1 MKIKEGFRA
10 FINIIEYK
18 KANRSWEGKRKY
30 LEKRGATIG
39 AGTRLNCSTDSFGT
53 EPYLIKCGK
62 DCLFANGVHFY
73 THDGGIKVLNT
84 LNMFD
89 GKRMEKFGAIVVGD
103 NVYIGSET
111 LIMPGVTIGDNCIIA
126 AGAVVT
132 HDVPSNTVW
141 GGVPAKQIK
150 SLDDYY
156 QSTLEKIGGGGVHCF
171 EGYSMHSK
179 KEHLIRTLMQH
190 G

>member
-1 MKIKEGFRA
+1 MKLKSYFHA
-10 FINIIEYK
+10 FVTRIEYK

-30 LEKRGATIG
+30 LEKRGAIIG
-39 AGTRLNCSTDSFGT
+39 DGTRLNCSTDSFGT
-53 EPYLIKCGK
+53 EPYLIRCGK

-89 GKRMEKFGAIVVGD
+89 GKKMEKFGAIVIGD
-103 NVYIGSET
+103 NVYIGSEA
-111 LIMPGVTIGDNCIIA
+111 LIMPGVTIGSNCIIA

-132 HDVPSNTVW
+132 RDVPSNTVW

-150 SLDDYY
+150 TLEEYY
-156 QSTLEKIGGGGVHCF
+156 QGTLEKQGMFCF
-171 EGYSMHSK
+171 ESYSMQAK
-179 KEHLIRTLMQH
+179 KDHLIRALM
-190 G
+190 